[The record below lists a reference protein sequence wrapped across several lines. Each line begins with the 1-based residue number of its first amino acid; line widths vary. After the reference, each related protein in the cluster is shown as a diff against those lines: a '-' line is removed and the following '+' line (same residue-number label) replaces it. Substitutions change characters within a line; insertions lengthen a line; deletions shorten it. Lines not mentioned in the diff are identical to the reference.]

1 MLSMILGIQV
11 QIGLSLPGEG
21 EGTSYPDDFQ
31 ILSTFL
37 FLQEEKFSWFIQSTK
52 TKVVRGYDA
61 VLKQNQAV
69 NNKEKRREAS
79 KLKDNFV
86 TRKNG
91 H

>member
-11 QIGLSLPGEG
+11 QIGLSLPGAG
-21 EGTSYPDDFQ
+21 GGTSCPDDFQ

-37 FLQEEKFSWFIQSTK
+37 FLQEKFSWFIQSTK

-69 NNKEKRREAS
+69 NNKRREAS